1 MLWNGCFPEPV
12 RKVGGVSLRKTSS
25 NGNTRF
31 RTDEI
36 YETLI
41 ELVEVSGLPKAFL
54 AQQAGESVDN
64 IDTTIKKTFS
74 LTYAA
79 MRTCL

>member
-1 MLWNGCFPEPV
+1 MNPPQKNFFKKPLSL
-12 RKVGGVSLRKTSS
+12 RKNSLLRTVSPRKTSS

-36 YETLI
+36 YEMLI

-54 AQQAGESVDN
+54 AQQAGESAGN
-64 IDTTIKKTFS
+64 IDTTIKK
-74 LTYAA
+74 L
-79 MRTCL
+79 LH

>member
-1 MLWNGCFPEPV
+1 
-12 RKVGGVSLRKTSS
+12 VSPRKTSS

-41 ELVEVSGLPKAFL
+41 ELVEVSGSDHLRADELSAKVL
-54 AQQAGESVDN
+54 LKEDTAGG
-64 IDTTIKKTFS
+64 
-74 LTYAA
+74 
-79 MRTCL
+79 